1 MKNSISR
8 FIIISLVL
16 MCLMGALIYKLHE
29 VTIVEGA
36 QYAEAAANTSTSSID
51 IKGTRGRILDRNG
64 VVLAY
69 SKNSYNVEFL
79 RDADNRTD
87 YDSATYTDSLIKA
100 IKIIEDGGGK
110 TIDTGPSVVAVNII
124 CFCVFAALGRARAL
138 KMTARRANIR

>member
-69 SKNSYNVEFL
+69 SKTAIMWSSFGM
-79 RDADNRTD
+79 RT
-87 YDSATYTDSLIKA
+87 TVPITTPPHIP
-100 IKIIEDGGGK
+100 I
-110 TIDTGPSVVAVNII
+110 P
-124 CFCVFAALGRARAL
+124 
-138 KMTARRANIR
+138 